1 MSLCQT
7 GPPAFAASDQSWSFT
22 ATVAVPLV
30 PGEGD
35 LQDKQQAASEA
46 FASPCA
52 LQEFQLCEAPLYL
65 FDLSAVKDGRR
76 SSACSTCMGDP
87 CCLRACR
94 NIIKAEGETVCAQDC
109 QEWIFSMKTLVR
121 LQH

>member
-52 LQEFQLCEAPLYL
+52 LQEFQLCEAPCISLTSQL
-65 FDLSAVKDGRR
+65 
-76 SSACSTCMGDP
+76 
-87 CCLRACR
+87 
-94 NIIKAEGETVCAQDC
+94 
-109 QEWIFSMKTLVR
+109 
-121 LQH
+121 